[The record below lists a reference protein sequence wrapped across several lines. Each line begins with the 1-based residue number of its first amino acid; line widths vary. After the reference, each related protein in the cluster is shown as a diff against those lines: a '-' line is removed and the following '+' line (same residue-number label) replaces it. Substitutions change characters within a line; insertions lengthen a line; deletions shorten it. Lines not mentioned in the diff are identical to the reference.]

1 MKELQFYIVN
11 NKRISIRKQCE
22 LLDVSRSNL
31 YYEPIGEGDV
41 NLKAMRL
48 MDEEFLD
55 HPTHGVLQMQDFLF
69 ALGFM
74 MNIKRVRRL
83 LRKMGIMAIYPKR
96 NLSKLG
102 HAKYIRPYL
111 IRGLK
116 IERSNQLWEIDI
128 TYIPMAKGFMY
139 LTAIIDVYS
148 RYVVAWDVFNSL
160 DAGNSLSVLK
170 MAIGNHGK
178 PEIINSDQGSQ
189 FTCALWTEYADSQNI
204 IISMDGR
211 GRATDNI
218 FIERLWRTV
227 KRDYIYI
234 RPADNGTE
242 LFKGLNTFFDYYN
255 IKKRIRVS
263 RGAFQLPFT
272 RRWPDLSLRAMRFLR
287 SMSERMIVKSPD
299 SLLSGPILTES
310 GYP

>member
-1 MKELQFYIVN
+1 VKELRLYIAN
-11 NKRISIRKQCE
+11 NKNISIRKQCE
-22 LLDVSRSNL
+22 LLDVSRSNF
-31 YYEPIGEGDV
+31 YYEPIGESEL
-41 NLKAMRL
+41 NLKTMRL

-55 HPTHGVLQMQDFLF
+55 HPTHGVLQMQDFLV
-69 ALGFM
+69 ALGFI
-74 MNIKRVRRL
+74 MNIKRIRRL

-128 TYIPMAKGFMY
+128 TYIPMTKGFMY

-160 DAGNSLSVLK
+160 DADNSLSVLK
-170 MAIGNHGK
+170 MAIENYGK

-189 FTCALWTEYADSQNI
+189 FTCALWTEYVESQDI
-204 IISMDGR
+204 RISMDGR

-234 RPADNGTE
+234 LPADNGTE

-255 IKKRIRVS
+255 NKKTHQGIERCIP
-263 RGAFQLPFT
+263 A
-272 RRWPDLSLRAMRFLR
+272 SLYKKVA
-287 SMSERMIVKSPD
+287 
-299 SLLSGPILTES
+299 
-310 GYP
+310 

>member
-1 MKELQFYIVN
+1 MNELQSYIVN
-11 NKRISIRKQCE
+11 NKNFSIRKQCE
-22 LLDVSRSNL
+22 LLEVSRSNF
-31 YYEPIGEGDV
+31 YYEPIGENEV
-41 NLKAMRL
+41 NLKTMRL

-55 HPTHGVLQMQDFLF
+55 HPTHGVLQMQDFLV
-69 ALGFM
+69 ALGFV
-74 MNIKRVRRL
+74 MNVKRIRRL
-83 LRKMGIMAIYPKR
+83 LRKMGIMAIFPKR

-160 DAGNSLSVLK
+160 DADNSLSVLK
-170 MAIGNHGK
+170 MAIQHHGK

-189 FTCALWTEYADSQNI
+189 FTCDVWTEYVDNQNI
-204 IISMDGR
+204 LISMDGR

-234 RPADNGTE
+234 SPADNGTE

-255 IKKRIRVS
+255 NKKTHQGIQRCVP
-263 RGAFQLPFT
+263 A
-272 RRWPDLSLRAMRFLR
+272 SLYKNVA
-287 SMSERMIVKSPD
+287 
-299 SLLSGPILTES
+299 
-310 GYP
+310 